1 MDTLC
6 CKSHLKTNLKK
17 RKHFTPNKGSSFLMS
32 LFLSSC
38 FYFQTRTDVV
48 LVKFYY
54 DADIRRFL
62 KTFRKPA
69 GKRLWWKPFLAKFKL
84 FKIDSGKG
92 IFLSVFRSPLYGCFQ
107 TFNRN
112 TFIWMITLF
121 GANTPESSKIYQKLE
136 AFSYY
141 MPKILRSETFLFS
154 LTAKFTY
161 FLEYIPL
168 KKESVKFRRFLLK
181 VSLLRIS

>member
-54 DADIRRFL
+54 NADIRRFL

-112 TFIWMITLF
+112 TFIWMTNIVRCKHSRIIKDL
-121 GANTPESSKIYQKLE
+121 SKIGS
-136 AFSYY
+136 F
-141 MPKILRSETFLFS
+141 
-154 LTAKFTY
+154 
-161 FLEYIPL
+161 
-168 KKESVKFRRFLLK
+168 FLLYAQNT
-181 VSLLRIS
+181 

>member
-48 LVKFYY
+48 LVKFYHN
-54 DADIRRFL
+54 ADIRRFL

-92 IFLSVFRSPLYGCFQ
+92 VFLSVFRSPLYGCFQ

-112 TFIWMITLF
+112 TFIWMTNIVRCKHSRIIKDL
-121 GANTPESSKIYQKLE
+121 SKIGS
-136 AFSYY
+136 F
-141 MPKILRSETFLFS
+141 
-154 LTAKFTY
+154 
-161 FLEYIPL
+161 
-168 KKESVKFRRFLLK
+168 FLLYAQNT
-181 VSLLRIS
+181 